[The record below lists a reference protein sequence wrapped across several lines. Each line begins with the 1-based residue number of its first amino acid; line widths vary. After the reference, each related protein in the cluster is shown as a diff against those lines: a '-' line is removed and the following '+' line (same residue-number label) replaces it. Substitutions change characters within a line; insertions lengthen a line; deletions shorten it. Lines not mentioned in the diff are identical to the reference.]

1 MNISRPQVA
10 QFKLV
15 NGETVIA
22 QVTEHDEN
30 SFIVDFAL
38 TIEDLDDYDYEGLE
52 VVEGK
57 VYYVMKPFISYTE
70 DLSTTCSINPIA
82 IIALSTPP
90 ESVINQYIKS
100 CQTIQEALGNGENAP
115 YAANLNNVISFKPKD

>member
-1 MNISRPQVA
+1 MKISKPQVA

-15 NGETVIA
+15 TGENVIA

-38 TIEDLDDYDYEGLE
+38 TIEDLDDYEYENLD

-57 VYYVMKPFISYTE
+57 VYYVMKPFIAYTD

-82 IIALSTPP
+82 IVALSTPP
-90 ESVINQYIKS
+90 ESVINQYINS
-100 CQTIQEALGNGENAP
+100 CQTIQEALGNGDNAP
-115 YAANLNNVISFKPKD
+115 YHANLNNVVSFRPKD